1 MVRLFVERGL
11 LRNKEI
17 IISGKD
23 YHYLFNVMRSKVGDK
38 IILVN
43 GKDGE
48 WEGEIRAINKKAII
62 LKNLR
67 LLKDF
72 YQPPF
77 LGLVFVPT
85 QKIDLLC
92 KNATELGATEFQ
104 PIYSEYMYKSKF
116 KLEKIK
122 ANIKEAVE
130 QSERTD
136 FPDIKNIVKLE
147 EFFNGLNKNDLVL
160 FCEERIGKNN
170 AFDVLID
177 LRNKGICLGGRAK
190 IYVLVGAEGGFSQ
203 EEKDRIKN
211 YKNVISLSLG
221 ERILRAETAVSCAL
235 SLVQGFLSEVRK

>member
-23 YHYLFNVMRSKVGDK
+23 YHYLHNVMKSKIGDK
-38 IILVN
+38 VVLIN

-48 WEGEIRAINKKAII
+48 WQGEITVINKKSIV
-62 LKNLR
+62 LKALQFLR
-67 LLKDF
+67 DF

-92 KNATELGATEFQ
+92 KNATELGTTEFQ
-104 PIYSEYMYKSKF
+104 PIYSEHMYKSKF

-136 FPDIKNIVKLE
+136 FPDVKKIIKIE

-160 FCEERIGKNN
+160 FCEERTGKNN
-170 AFDVLID
+170 AFDVLMN
-177 LRNKGICLGGRAK
+177 LRNKGIYLGGRAK
-190 IYVLVGAEGGFSQ
+190 IYILVGAEGGFSQ
-203 EEKDRIKN
+203 EEKGKIKK

-221 ERILRAETAVSCAL
+221 ERILRAETAVSCSL